1 MVGKI
6 LSYYDMT
13 DVPKD
18 ALEDAEMSLS
28 PEEREKIK
36 EKEAVK
42 AELERK
48 EEHQKEMEKV
58 VEEQKNLVKVQM
70 AKNEEQKAKAKVR
83 GFD

>member
-1 MVGKI
+1 MGKI